1 MTTYPAP
8 TFTLPTPPERYEP
21 AYFARTLNG
30 LNRVMSSAVLK
41 DTAVT
46 SVLLQSPDG
55 SVYKVEVDN
64 SGNLTTTAV
73 PLGQQGSPPY

>member
-1 MTTYPAP
+1 MTASYPAP
-8 TFTLPTPPERYEP
+8 QNTLPSPPDRYDQS
-21 AYFARTLNG
+21 YFAAVLNN
-30 LNRVMSSAVLK
+30 LNRTSNAAVLR
-41 DTAVT
+41 DQAVA

-73 PLGQQGSPPY
+73 PLGQQGSPA

>member
-1 MTTYPAP
+1 MTAYPAP
-8 TFTLPTPPERYEP
+8 NQTLPTPPERYEP
-21 AYFARTLNG
+21 SYFARTLNS
-30 LNRVMSSAVLK
+30 LNRMISAAVLK

-55 SVYKVEVDN
+55 NVYKVEVDN
-64 SGNLTTTAV
+64 AGNLSTTAV

>member
-8 TFTLPTPPERYEP
+8 QVTLPSPPERYEQS
-21 AYFARTLNG
+21 YFSSVLNN
-30 LNRVMSSAVLK
+30 LNRTTSAAVLRNQ
-41 DTAVT
+41 AVA

-73 PLGQQGSPPY
+73 PLGQQGSPP

>member
-8 TFTLPTPPERYEP
+8 QSTLPSPPERYEQS
-21 AYFARTLNG
+21 YFALVLNTLS
-30 LNRVMSSAVLK
+30 RSIASAVLR
-41 DTAVT
+41 DQAVA
-46 SVLLQSPDG
+46 SVLLQSPNG

-73 PLGQQGSPPY
+73 PLGQQGSPP

>member
-1 MTTYPAP
+1 MIPSIAP
-8 TFTLPTPPERYEP
+8 QSALPPPPERYEVS
-21 AYFARTLNG
+21 YFARVLNN
-30 LNRVMSSAVLK
+30 LNRAIGAAVLK
-41 DTAVT
+41 DQAVS

-73 PLGQQGSPPY
+73 PLGQQGSPP

>member
-8 TFTLPTPPERYEP
+8 QVTLPTPPERYEQS
-21 AYFARTLNG
+21 YFAGVLNN
-30 LNRVMSSAVLK
+30 LNRTISASVLK
-41 DTAVT
+41 DQAVA

-64 SGNLTTTAV
+64 SGNSTTTAV
-73 PLGQQGSPPY
+73 PLGQQGSPA

>member
-1 MTTYPAP
+1 MMSSASPQI
-8 TFTLPTPPERYEP
+8 TLPSPPERYEVS
-21 AYFARTLNG
+21 YFARVLNN
-30 LNRVMSSAVLK
+30 LNRAIASAVLK
-41 DTAVT
+41 DQAVS

-73 PLGQQGSPPY
+73 PLGQQGSPP